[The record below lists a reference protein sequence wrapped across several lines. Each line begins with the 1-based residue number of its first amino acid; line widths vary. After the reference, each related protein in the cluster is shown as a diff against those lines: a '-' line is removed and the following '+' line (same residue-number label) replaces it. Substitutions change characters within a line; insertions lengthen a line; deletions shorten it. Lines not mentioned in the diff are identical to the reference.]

1 MHLVVF
7 SHKPCWSLKDSP
19 SGYATDGGF
28 PFQMRALSELFDST
42 TLVVPCAEPIS
53 RAGEIPLDGRNLS
66 VVSLSTPAG
75 QGVVRKIGLC
85 LWLLRNFPI
94 IFRELLKAD
103 AVHTPIPGDIGTIG
117 MLLAFVL
124 RKPLFVRHCGNW
136 LKPVTKAEH
145 FWKWFMEKF
154 AGGKQVMRAT
164 GGSQDPPSR
173 RNAAIR
179 WIFSTTLSEDELRS
193 CQPRALPQGRRA
205 KLIIV
210 CRQDRQKGTGVVIE
224 SLPLIL
230 KTFPDATFDVVGDG
244 ESLAE
249 FRSMAER
256 WGVGDRVV
264 FHGKVDH
271 ESVVDLLK
279 QADLFCYPTKA
290 SEGFPKV
297 VLEALACGLPVVT
310 TRVSV
315 LPELIGAGGGQ
326 LLDEATPAAV
336 AEAVLAILSDADRYR
351 AMSVRAIETAGC
363 YSLERWRDT
372 IGNQLRSA
380 WGELANISAGTG
392 TNTTDFKNLKIC
404 FLAGTLGRGGAE
416 RQLIYM
422 LKAVKDAGIA
432 TRLLC
437 LTKDEPFEKE
447 IQMMGIRVTWVGES
461 RWRPIRLFRIVQEL
475 RREPA
480 DILQSAHFYT
490 NLYSAVAS
498 RLLGIRSI
506 GAIRNDLT
514 SELRGNG
521 VMGWGQLHM
530 PNHLIANSKLARQR
544 AIAAGIDS
552 ERIHAVA
559 NVVEVNGFRK
569 QINGSGSGV
578 VRILFAGRLT
588 EQKRADRFLLA
599 LQRIAESH
607 PHLNFTAAIAGDG
620 PLRSQLEKLADSL
633 CLRPRYIEFLGE
645 LADLK
650 PVYQRSDL
658 LVLTSDW
665 EGTPNVLLEAMGFAL
680 PVIATNVGGVPELVR
695 HGENGL
701 TVETNDAESI
711 ANSIVALIENP
722 DLRKSMGAS
731 GRRIVLENYSPSRLA
746 EKLLEVYEGMS
757 RGPARVKHS
766 ARSSSKS
773 FGRQANPGP
782 GEPATNPKVELI

>member
-1 MHLVVF
+1 
-7 SHKPCWSLKDSP
+7 LKDSP
-19 SGYATDGGF
+19 AGYATDGGF

-42 TLVVPCAEPIS
+42 TLVVPCAEPAN
-53 RAGEIPLDGRNLS
+53 RAGEISLEGHNLS
-66 VVSLSTPAG
+66 IAPLSTPAG
-75 QGVVRKIGLC
+75 RGLARKLGLGF
-85 LWLLRNFPI
+85 WLLRNSPVI
-94 IFRELLKAD
+94 LRELFRAD
-103 AVHTPIPGDIGTIG
+103 AVHVPVPGDIGTVG
-117 MLLAFVL
+117 MVLAAAL

-136 LKPVTKAEH
+136 LKPVTKAEY

-154 AGGKQVMRAT
+154 AGGKQVMMAT

-179 WIFSTTLSEDELRS
+179 WIFSTTLSEGELRS
-193 CQPRALPQGRRA
+193 CQPRKLPRGPRP
-205 KLIIV
+205 KLIII
-210 CRQDRQKGTGVVIE
+210 CRQDRAKGTGVVIE

-230 KTFPDATFDVVGDG
+230 KTFPEATFDVVGDG

-256 WGVGDRVV
+256 CGVSDRVV

-271 ESVVDLLK
+271 GSVVDLLK

-297 VLEALACGLPVVT
+297 VLEAMACGLPVVT

-315 LPELIGAGGGQ
+315 LPDLIGAGGGQ

-336 AEAVLAILSDADRYR
+336 ADAVLEILSDADRYQ
-351 AMSVRAIETAGC
+351 AMSALAIKTARR

-392 TNTTDFKNLKIC
+392 TNTVDFKKLKIC

-422 LKAVKDAGIA
+422 LKAMKDAGIA
-432 TRLLC
+432 TRVLC

-461 RWRPIRLFRIVQEL
+461 RWRPIRLFRIIQEL
-475 RREPA
+475 RHEPA

-490 NLYSAVAS
+490 NLYSAAAG
-498 RLLGIRSI
+498 RLLGMRSI

-514 SELRGNG
+514 SELHGNG
-521 VMGWGQLHM
+521 VMGWGQLHL

-544 AIAAGIDS
+544 ATAEGIDS
-552 ERIHAVA
+552 DRIHVVA
-559 NVVEVNGFRK
+559 NVVEVNGVRK
-569 QINGSGSGV
+569 QINESGSSV

-588 EQKRADRFLLA
+588 EQKRADRFLRVI
-599 LQRIAESH
+599 QKIAESH

-650 PVYQRSDL
+650 PTYQRSDL

-680 PVIATNVGGVPELVR
+680 PVVATNVGGVPELVR
-695 HGENGL
+695 NGENGFV
-701 TVETNDAESI
+701 VETNDAESI
-711 ANSIVALIENP
+711 ASSIVALIENP
-722 DLRKSMGAS
+722 ELRKSMGAS
-731 GRRIVLENYSPSRLA
+731 GRRIVLGNYSPSGLA
-746 EKLLEVYEGMS
+746 EKLLEVYEGVS
-757 RGPARVKHS
+757 RGPGRVKK
-766 ARSSSKS
+766 AAGPRANLSSVE
-773 FGRQANPGP
+773 RTRDQASLLR
-782 GEPATNPKVELI
+782 TLR